1 MSLAELGQVLSQLS
15 PIDHPAVLV
24 GTNTT
29 DDAGVYRLTDEIAL
43 IQTVDFF
50 TPIVDDPFD
59 FGRISAANS
68 LSDVY
73 AMGGKPICA
82 LNIVGYHVKYF
93 GLDVLA
99 EILKGGEAKAKEAG
113 VPILGGHTIQDEEI
127 KYGLA
132 VTGIVHPDKVV
143 TNAGARP
150 GDVLVLTKPIGTGII
165 TTALK
170 NGVDLGQTLDEVVET
185 MAVLNEGAADAM
197 LEVGVH
203 AATDVT
209 GFGLLGHGHEMAKDS
224 GVALLIRYSDVPRF
238 EAALELAAESHV
250 PGGTNNNRYYLQD
263 TVTFD
268 DSLSWEETTVLFDAQ
283 TSGGLLL
290 AVEPGKV
297 DALLEALKRRN
308 TPAAA
313 VIGEVVEGPAGRV
326 FVER

>member
-15 PIDHPAVLV
+15 PLKHPAVLV

-50 TPIVDDPFD
+50 TPIVDDPYD

-99 EILKGGEAKAKEAG
+99 DILKGGEAKAKEAD

-132 VTGIVHPDKVV
+132 VTGIVHPDRIV

-170 NGVDLGQTLDEVVET
+170 NGVELGDLLTQVVET
-185 MAVLNEGAADAM
+185 MAVLNAGAAEAM

-209 GFGLLGHGHEMAKDS
+209 GFGLLGHAHEMAKDS
-224 GVALLIRYSDVPRF
+224 GVALRIRYSAVPKF
-238 EAALELAAESHV
+238 ERALELAAEAHV

-263 TVTFD
+263 IATFD
-268 DSLSWEETTVLFDAQ
+268 DSLTWEETTLLFDAQ
-283 TSGGLLL
+283 TSGGLLM
-290 AVEPGKV
+290 AVEPSRV
-297 DALLEALKRRN
+297 DALVEALKKKAA
-308 TPAAA
+308 PAAA
-313 VIGEVVEGPAGRV
+313 VIGEVVDGPGGQVRV
-326 FVER
+326 DR

>member
-224 GVALLIRYSDVPRF
+224 GVALRIRYSDVPRF
-238 EAALELAAESHV
+238 EAALELAAGSHV
-250 PGGTNNNRYYLQD
+250 PGGTNNNRYYLKD
-263 TVTFD
+263 IVTFD
-268 DSLSWEETTVLFDAQ
+268 ESLTWEETTVLFDAQ

-290 AVEPGKV
+290 AVEPRKV

>member
-15 PIDHPAVLV
+15 PLEHPAVLV

-50 TPIVDDPFD
+50 TPIVDDPYD

-99 EILKGGEAKAKEAG
+99 DILKGGEAKAREAD

-170 NGVDLGQTLDEVVET
+170 NGVELGDLLTEVVET
-185 MAVLNEGAADAM
+185 MAVLNAGAAEAM

-209 GFGLLGHGHEMAKDS
+209 GFGLLGHAHEMAKDS
-224 GVALLIRYSDVPRF
+224 GVALRIRYSAVPRF
-238 EAALELAAESHV
+238 ERALELAGESHV
-250 PGGTNNNRYYLQD
+250 PGGTSNNRYYLQD
-263 TVTFD
+263 IVTFD
-268 DSLSWEETTVLFDAQ
+268 DSLSWEETTLLFDAQ
-283 TSGGLLL
+283 TSGGLLM
-290 AVEPGKV
+290 AVEPSKA
-297 DALLEALKRRN
+297 DALVEALKKRS

-313 VIGEVVEGPAGRV
+313 VIGQVVEGSSGHVHVDR
-326 FVER
+326 

>member
-50 TPIVDDPFD
+50 TPIVDDPYD

-224 GVALLIRYSDVPRF
+224 GVALRIRYSDVPRF

>member
-50 TPIVDDPFD
+50 TPIVDDPYD

-132 VTGIVHPDKVV
+132 VTGIVHPDRVV

-150 GDVLVLTKPIGTGII
+150 GDLLVLTKPIGTGII

-224 GVALLIRYSDVPRF
+224 SVALRIRYSDVPRF

-250 PGGTNNNRYYLQD
+250 PGGTNNNRYYLKD
-263 TVTFD
+263 IVTFD
-268 DSLSWEETTVLFDAQ
+268 ESLTWEETTVLFDAQ